1 MKPLIK
7 KKGRNQPR
15 PDSLHMLQQYSI
27 ISHMLCSRIVELEKS
42 DMIQRVGCPSRQQC
56 QGALGCNSES
66 SKREERPKWPVFVV
80 NDSGKG
86 LVNVG
91 VETNFHP
98 RCFDAMK
105 HLKEENARFEEI
117 HESGVCTGRT
127 RTEYCLGYRLKDMTV
142 KTS

>member
-1 MKPLIK
+1 MA
-7 KKGRNQPR
+7 R
-15 PDSLHMLQQYSI
+15 
-27 ISHMLCSRIVELEKS
+27 
-42 DMIQRVGCPSRQQC
+42 
-56 QGALGCNSES
+56 
-66 SKREERPKWPVFVV
+66 VFVV

-127 RTEYCLGYRLKDMTV
+127 RTECCLGVSAEGHDCKDIM
-142 KTS
+142 SLC